1 MSQSLRVVK
10 RFRIRELTLASPPK
24 NSRIPPAATAAPNVH
39 PQKQSSPPSRSGTG
53 GTTTLN
59 PFLPHKNLESGRW
72 APPRYSLRRQA
83 DLIKHA
89 RASGTL
95 HLLPPGPKMTLAQ
108 LELAAAAVPTTTT
121 TTTATSSSSAAAAAL
136 GESHVEE
143 VVVVGKEEA
152 EADEAVVVGGGSGSV
167 SLRRRKEGE
176 VQERERE
183 EGPGPGPGLG
193 LGPGQEGGQEAV
205 EEKEEEGEA
214 QAHTQGEGEVLQAP
228 EPTSLGDAQAQ
239 AQARAQADWTIAVE
253 WSGTVRERS
262 VAGADVGNRLYAGK
276 KRMFKGHK
284 WERTR
289 ERRVG
294 RTEMLLRDMDKRI
307 QRFKGVRFRLPPLSP
322 PLFSQSP
329 SFLLTAFFPF
339 SFLRLFF

>member
-1 MSQSLRVVK
+1 
-10 RFRIRELTLASPPK
+10 
-24 NSRIPPAATAAPNVH
+24 
-39 PQKQSSPPSRSGTG
+39 
-53 GTTTLN
+53 
-59 PFLPHKNLESGRW
+59 
-72 APPRYSLRRQA
+72 
-83 DLIKHA
+83 
-89 RASGTL
+89 
-95 HLLPPGPKMTLAQ
+95 
-108 LELAAAAVPTTTT
+108 
-121 TTTATSSSSAAAAAL
+121 
-136 GESHVEE
+136 VEE

-183 EGPGPGPGLG
+183 EGPGPGLG

-307 QRFKGVRFRLPPLSP
+307 QRFKGYRAKGKPLPLARRNNV
-322 PLFSQSP
+322 LKKTQK
-329 SFLLTAFFPF
+329 LPF
-339 SFLRLFF
+339 